1 VALVEQLQQLAATL
15 GGRLEPPTIIVD
27 VRLDSKLVDWDVA
40 KHAEILLQLMQVSPP
55 DFLG

>member
-1 VALVEQLQQLAATL
+1 MVLVEQLQQFAATL

-27 VRLDSKLVDWDVA
+27 VHLDSKLVDWDVA
-40 KHAEILLQLMQVSPP
+40 KRAQILLQLIQVSPP